1 MCHFS
6 MISSFFEYD
15 LQKSGRGAHFRIDN
29 KQKFLM
35 RVSGEHKSLIKV
47 CEPDFEENE
56 LDFKANVIYSMNKDK
71 RCKIA
76 ENLDEN
82 LNPKILVIE
91 RQFDGFFWSQWTRR
105 VHRSEEHFRRSKIKN
120 RKEIEGLDID
130 GNYEDLIV
138 YTLFSS
144 PKLNTTRYKNES
156 LQPCSCCYLKHEPEY
171 ERFDG
176 RKALEKFYKEEIM
189 ELVDDNY
196 EDIGSEKERNRN
208 REEFYNLEEHLIRK
222 PGYDQKTTDRILEI
236 LKNKAKVVKDGVGSD
251 DRDFVDRLHSYFTCN
266 LLIGLAV
273 LVSFKQFGGKPV
285 ECLVPDIFSSSWE
298 QYAENY
304 CWASDTYFVP
314 IGDPVAGIDTDEKR
328 QRKISYYQWVPFFL
342 LLEAACFRLPSLLW
356 KYLAGHSGIKINEIV
371 KLSSDPNNIKPDIKR
386 ANIKSLTVHL
396 QGALRFHRRLQKKQ
410 IRPHRF
416 LCFFN
421 LPYSAFFVTAMYLCT
436 KFLYLGNV
444 CLQLAFMNKFLE
456 TDKYKWYGLG
466 AVVDLLNGTTW
477 EQSGMFPRVS
487 LCDFDVRVMG
497 NLQEHTIQC
506 VLVINI
512 FNEKIFIL
520 LWFWYL
526 ALLVFTFGSFSYW
539 LIVSLWSNLNRRFII
554 RHLEMSDIAFDS
566 TDEGAEDQV
575 KKFIDNYLKSDGVF
589 VIRMMTLQSG
599 VIFGTDLIQELW
611 RNFYGSEQ
619 QLKRS
624 NSLPKMEGGGGAP
637 RNMDEQWW
645 PAPPPLVNQITPSRY
660 RNDNETNALRWRRAL
675 GANIDNTIATQDLM
689 EKLLPRGGV
698 DSRGGTF
705 SGHQQHDQDELLR
718 LSVAAFAPEI
728 HDNR

>member
-1 MCHFS
+1 MVLAAVLS
-6 MISSFFEYD
+6 M
-15 LQKSGRGAHFRIDN
+15 L
-29 KQKFLM
+29 
-35 RVSGEHKSLIKV
+35 
-47 CEPDFEENE
+47 
-56 LDFKANVIYSMNKDK
+56 
-71 RCKIA
+71 
-76 ENLDEN
+76 
-82 LNPKILVIE
+82 
-91 RQFDGFFWSQWTRR
+91 
-105 VHRSEEHFRRSKIKN
+105 
-120 RKEIEGLDID
+120 
-130 GNYEDLIV
+130 
-138 YTLFSS
+138 
-144 PKLNTTRYKNES
+144 RYV
-156 LQPCSCCYLKHEPEY
+156 
-171 ERFDG
+171 
-176 RKALEKFYKEEIM
+176 A
-189 ELVDDNY
+189 
-196 EDIGSEKERNRN
+196 
-208 REEFYNLEEHLIRK
+208 
-222 PGYDQKTTDRILEI
+222 
-236 LKNKAKVVKDGVGSD
+236 GSD

-304 CWASDTYFVP
+304 CWASDTYYVP
-314 IGDPVAGIDTDEKR
+314 TNEPVAGLHTDEKR

-416 LCFFN
+416 LWLFN

-436 KFLYLGNV
+436 KFFYLANV
-444 CLQLAFMNKFLE
+444 CLQLLFMNRFLE

-466 AVVDLLNGTTW
+466 ALVDLLNGTTW

-497 NLQEHTIQC
+497 NMQEHTIQC

-526 ALLVFTFGSFSYW
+526 ALLVFTFGSFAYW
-539 LIVSLWSNLNRRFII
+539 LIVSLWGHLNRRFII

-566 TDEGAEDQV
+566 SEEGAYDKV
-575 KKFIDNYLKSDGVF
+575 KRFIDNYLKSDGVF

-599 VIFGTDLIQELW
+599 VIFGTDLVQELW
-611 RNFYGSEQ
+611 RNFHGTEP

-624 NSLPKMEGGGGAP
+624 NSAPKIEE
-637 RNMDEQWW
+637 RETWW
-645 PAPPPLVNQITPSRY
+645 PAPPTLVNPINPWRY
-660 RNDNETNALRWRRAL
+660 TDQNQANALRWRRAL
-675 GANIDNTIATQDLM
+675 GANVDNTIATQDLM
-689 EKLLPRGGV
+689 EKLLPENAHMRPP
-698 DSRGGTF
+698 D
-705 SGHQQHDQDELLR
+705 DELLR
-718 LSVAAFAPEI
+718 RYPIAVKASYIDDDSNSTKSNQKNQNQNQDDQRQSNQYSNQPPFQNSNSNSNQYSTFYRSSSLSRGPDSRPVSTAT
-728 HDNR
+728 DNGDQSKKPPMSTFK

>member
-1 MCHFS
+1 MVLAAVLS
-6 MISSFFEYD
+6 M
-15 LQKSGRGAHFRIDN
+15 L
-29 KQKFLM
+29 
-35 RVSGEHKSLIKV
+35 
-47 CEPDFEENE
+47 
-56 LDFKANVIYSMNKDK
+56 
-71 RCKIA
+71 
-76 ENLDEN
+76 
-82 LNPKILVIE
+82 
-91 RQFDGFFWSQWTRR
+91 
-105 VHRSEEHFRRSKIKN
+105 
-120 RKEIEGLDID
+120 
-130 GNYEDLIV
+130 
-138 YTLFSS
+138 
-144 PKLNTTRYKNES
+144 RYV
-156 LQPCSCCYLKHEPEY
+156 
-171 ERFDG
+171 G
-176 RKALEKFYKEEIM
+176 
-189 ELVDDNY
+189 
-196 EDIGSEKERNRN
+196 
-208 REEFYNLEEHLIRK
+208 
-222 PGYDQKTTDRILEI
+222 
-236 LKNKAKVVKDGVGSD
+236 GSD

-304 CWASDTYFVP
+304 CWASDTYYVP
-314 IGDPVAGIDTDEKR
+314 TNEPVAGLQSDEKR

-416 LCFFN
+416 LWLFN

-436 KFLYLGNV
+436 KFFYLANV
-444 CLQLAFMNKFLE
+444 CLQLMFMNRFLE
-456 TDKYKWYGLG
+456 TDKYKWYGMG
-466 AVVDLLNGTTW
+466 ALVDLLNGTTW

-497 NLQEHTIQC
+497 NMQEHTIQC

-526 ALLVFTFGSFSYW
+526 ALLVFTFGSFFYW
-539 LIVSLWSNLNRRFII
+539 LLVSLWRHLNVRFII

-566 TDEGAEDQV
+566 SEDGAQEKV
-575 KKFIDNYLKSDGVF
+575 NRFISNYLKSDGVF

-599 VIFGTDLIQELW
+599 VIFGTDLVQELW
-611 RNFYGSEQ
+611 RNFHGSEP

-624 NSLPKMEGGGGAP
+624 NSAPKIEE
-637 RNMDEQWW
+637 REQWW
-645 PAPPPLVNQITPSRY
+645 PAYPSLVNPINPWRY
-660 RNDNETNALRWRRAL
+660 RDENQANALRWRRAL
-675 GANIDNTIATQDLM
+675 GANVDNSIATQDLM
-689 EKLLPRGGV
+689 EKLLPQNAHMRPS
-698 DSRGGTF
+698 D
-705 SGHQQHDQDELLR
+705 DELLR
-718 LSVAAFAPEI
+718 MSVVAFDKDH
-728 HDNR
+728 HDNRINNDNQCKKGMK